1 MRKSVENAFDQN
13 GDLRP
18 DDVFDNDALA
28 VDDLVSGMRM
38 SMIMLAM
45 IMVLMLMARVKVPP
59 SQKLQDDT

>member
-28 VDDLVSGMRM
+28 VDDLVSGVMRM
-38 SMIMLAM
+38 SMIMEFL
-45 IMVLMLMARVKVPP
+45 LSWP
-59 SQKLQDDT
+59 SDN

>member
-28 VDDLVSGMRM
+28 DDDLVSGVMRM
-38 SMIMLAM
+38 AM
-45 IMVLMLMARVKVPP
+45 IMEILLSLP
-59 SQKLQDDT
+59 SDN

>member
-28 VDDLVSGMRM
+28 VDDLVGGVTM
-38 SMIMLAM
+38 SMIMEFL
-45 IMVLMLMARVKVPP
+45 LSWL
-59 SQKLQDDT
+59 SDDASSSIIIIESNS